1 MAPERRIS
9 LAVAMTPE
17 DEAKAGAGRPA
28 GGHRTVGG
36 SQLLPPGARA
46 PSLIDST
53 CSGFGP
59 ACPSSPTEA
68 GTGLT
73 RLSAQ
78 RRVPAGFCPSILTT
92 CDQVCPS
99 TCDLAE
105 EPRTAPHMTVRS
117 EMATV
122 PPEDGAEP

>member
-1 MAPERRIS
+1 MQEGLPEATEPS
-9 LAVAMTPE
+9 
-17 DEAKAGAGRPA
+17 GAA
-28 GGHRTVGG
+28 
-36 SQLLPPGARA
+36 SCCLPGARA
-46 PSLIDST
+46 PSLIDSI

-78 RRVPAGFCPSILTT
+78 LFRPSTLTT

-105 EPRTAPHMTVRS
+105 EPRMAPHMTVRS
-117 EMATV
+117 EMAPV
-122 PPEDGAEP
+122 PPEDGADP